1 MRPQEVLGMIE
12 EAAGTRMFEDRKAK
26 AYKEISKKEKR
37 VQELEVLI
45 EEEAAPKISKLREE
59 KRQYVQ
65 WQKSCTEL
73 ERIGRTLRAWEWDDA
88 RKRAAAKKTDIV
100 AAEKEMEGLLES
112 KVRFEKEI
120 KAAEKDMAAVN
131 AQRDKELKKGGKFKQ
146 LEEQVSELGKAV
158 TKVRTQVEIKTSG
171 IKEEETKMGSLES
184 HLETV
189 SNSLP

>member
-1 MRPQEVLGMIE
+1 MRPQEILGMIE

-158 TKVRTQVEIKTSG
+158 TKVRTQVEIKTGG